1 MTSRTVLPRG
11 DTIVSADAAVVIVE
25 EESAAAARRAAEHIA
40 EIARQRA
47 ESGNEC
53 FLALCG
59 GTTPAQ
65 MYRSLAA
72 PPLSESVPWE
82 KVRIFFG
89 DERDVPHDHVESN
102 YRMAQRA
109 LLDHVPIQPVRV
121 HPMPADSDDLAGA
134 AAQYEALIRQR
145 VASDKRGVPRFDL
158 VLLGMGGDG
167 HTASLFPGTEALKES
182 KKLVTAYHVP
192 VLGRRRMTFTYRL
205 INAARSVLLLVT
217 GEDKAEAVAKL
228 LAADPPDKSELPAAG
243 VSPAGELIIVL
254 DSAAA
259 KRTDLRA

>member
-1 MTSRTVLPRG
+1 L
-11 DTIVSADAAVVIVE
+11 
-25 EESAAAARRAAEHIA
+25 
-40 EIARQRA
+40 
-47 ESGNEC
+47 
-53 FLALCG
+53 
-59 GTTPAQ
+59 
-65 MYRSLAA
+65 YRHLAA
-72 PPLSESVPWE
+72 SGASGEVPWAQLD
-82 KVRIFFG
+82 IFFG

-121 HPMPADSDDLAGA
+121 HPMPADSGDLAGA
-134 AAQYEALIRQR
+134 AAEYEALIRQR
-145 VASDKRGVPRFDL
+145 VASDESGLPRFDL

-167 HTASLFPGTEALKES
+167 HTASLFPGTEALKEG

-192 VLGRRRMTFTYRL
+192 VLGRGRMTFTYRL
-205 INAARSVLLLVT
+205 INAARTVLLLVT
-217 GEDKAEAVAKL
+217 GDDKAEAVAKL

-243 VSPAGELIIVL
+243 VRPAGKLILVL